1 MQKERARKRNN
12 MPTKNTIRR
21 HYLIIRRIFRNDYPS
36 KHVLLEYMKQYDVEV
51 GERTFQRDLAEIR
64 SNFDIEII
72 YDEKRNGY
80 FAQTNSTLE
89 LDKLLYFI
97 GLAESSDIVLSTM
110 RDKNRLLQY
119 LAVSPD
125 PRAKGVE
132 HIGWLLR
139 AIQNQTVVR
148 FSHYNYQSG
157 EAKDYTVCP
166 YLLKE
171 FEGMWY
177 LFAFVDK
184 LESFR
189 TFGLD
194 RIRNLVITDDVF
206 QREPALEET
215 AKRFDDVYGLV
226 YEPDN
231 NPTAPI
237 EEVKLRV
244 SSSMLPYLR
253 SLPIHR
259 SQVIEEDV
267 ITLHLI
273 INPELK
279 NRIMSYGEHIEVLS
293 PVSLR
298 ESIKDRIQKMLSN
311 YK

>member
-1 MQKERARKRNN
+1 M
-12 MPTKNTIRR
+12 
-21 HYLIIRRIFRNDYPS
+21 
-36 KHVLLEYMKQYDVEV
+36 
-51 GERTFQRDLAEIR
+51 
-64 SNFDIEII
+64 
-72 YDEKRNGY
+72 
-80 FAQTNSTLE
+80 
-89 LDKLLYFI
+89 
-97 GLAESSDIVLSTM
+97 
-110 RDKNRLLQY
+110 
-119 LAVSPD
+119 
-125 PRAKGVE
+125 
-132 HIGWLLR
+132 
-139 AIQNQTVVR
+139 
-148 FSHYNYQSG
+148 
-157 EAKDYTVCP
+157 
-166 YLLKE
+166 
-171 FEGMWY
+171 
-177 LFAFVDK
+177 
-184 LESFR
+184 
-189 TFGLD
+189 
-194 RIRNLVITDDVF
+194 
-206 QREPALEET
+206 EET

-226 YEPDN
+226 YEPYN

>member
-1 MQKERARKRNN
+1 
-12 MPTKNTIRR
+12 
-21 HYLIIRRIFRNDYPS
+21 
-36 KHVLLEYMKQYDVEV
+36 
-51 GERTFQRDLAEIR
+51 
-64 SNFDIEII
+64 
-72 YDEKRNGY
+72 
-80 FAQTNSTLE
+80 
-89 LDKLLYFI
+89 
-97 GLAESSDIVLSTM
+97 
-110 RDKNRLLQY
+110 
-119 LAVSPD
+119 
-125 PRAKGVE
+125 
-132 HIGWLLR
+132 
-139 AIQNQTVVR
+139 
-148 FSHYNYQSG
+148 
-157 EAKDYTVCP
+157 
-166 YLLKE
+166 
-171 FEGMWY
+171 MWY

>member
-1 MQKERARKRNN
+1 
-12 MPTKNTIRR
+12 
-21 HYLIIRRIFRNDYPS
+21 
-36 KHVLLEYMKQYDVEV
+36 
-51 GERTFQRDLAEIR
+51 
-64 SNFDIEII
+64 
-72 YDEKRNGY
+72 
-80 FAQTNSTLE
+80 
-89 LDKLLYFI
+89 
-97 GLAESSDIVLSTM
+97 
-110 RDKNRLLQY
+110 
-119 LAVSPD
+119 
-125 PRAKGVE
+125 
-132 HIGWLLR
+132 
-139 AIQNQTVVR
+139 
-148 FSHYNYQSG
+148 
-157 EAKDYTVCP
+157 
-166 YLLKE
+166 
-171 FEGMWY
+171 MWY

-267 ITLHLI
+267 ITLHQI

>member
-1 MQKERARKRNN
+1 
-12 MPTKNTIRR
+12 
-21 HYLIIRRIFRNDYPS
+21 
-36 KHVLLEYMKQYDVEV
+36 
-51 GERTFQRDLAEIR
+51 
-64 SNFDIEII
+64 
-72 YDEKRNGY
+72 
-80 FAQTNSTLE
+80 
-89 LDKLLYFI
+89 
-97 GLAESSDIVLSTM
+97 
-110 RDKNRLLQY
+110 
-119 LAVSPD
+119 
-125 PRAKGVE
+125 
-132 HIGWLLR
+132 
-139 AIQNQTVVR
+139 
-148 FSHYNYQSG
+148 
-157 EAKDYTVCP
+157 
-166 YLLKE
+166 
-171 FEGMWY
+171 MWY

-273 INPELK
+273 IYPELK

>member
-1 MQKERARKRNN
+1 MS
-12 MPTKNTIRR
+12 TKNTIRR
-21 HYLIIRRIFRNDYPS
+21 HYLIIRRILRNDYPS
-36 KHVLLEYMKQYDVEV
+36 KHTLLEYMKQYDVEV

-72 YDEKRNGY
+72 YDEKKNGY
-80 FAQTNSTLE
+80 FAQTDSTLD

-97 GLAESSDIVLSTM
+97 GLAESSDIALSTM
-110 RDKNRLLQY
+110 RNKNRLLQY

-215 AKRFDDVYGLV
+215 VKRFDDVYGLI

-237 EEVKLRV
+237 EEVKLKV

-259 SQVIEEDV
+259 SQVIEEDI

-273 INPELK
+273 INPELE

-293 PVSLR
+293 PLSLR
-298 ESIKDRIQKMLSN
+298 ESVKGRIQKMLSN